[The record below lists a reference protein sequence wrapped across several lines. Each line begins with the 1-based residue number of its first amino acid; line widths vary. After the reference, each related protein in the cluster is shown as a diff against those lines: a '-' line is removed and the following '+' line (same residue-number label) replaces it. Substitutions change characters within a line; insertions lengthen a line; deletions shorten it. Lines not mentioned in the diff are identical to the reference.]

1 MGVYENLKYRK
12 ITPFHFR
19 TLYTI
24 QGIISFPNYEIE
36 SPDITGYKTS
46 LSICIVMFGEGDLL
60 YVIFFFLL
68 FLQHSFIVFVFV
80 CLKVVVLEDLYSY
93 IIMMRMF

>member
-1 MGVYENLKYRK
+1 MVISFTWSLHARAPEIHTIRKSNEATRRDWIFRGVMGVYENLKYRK

-36 SPDITGYKTS
+36 SPGYKQ
-46 LSICIVMFGEGDLL
+46 V
-60 YVIFFFLL
+60 
-68 FLQHSFIVFVFV
+68 
-80 CLKVVVLEDLYSY
+80 
-93 IIMMRMF
+93 